1 MDISPRWVDLSS
13 ELLVSVVVTLIALL
27 VFGALKGR
35 FTGTAPLRSGLQT
48 LLIGGLA
55 ARRGLRDR
63 QAHLVKR
70 RDMNNYVR

>member
-13 ELLVSVVVTLIALL
+13 ELLVSVVVTPIALF

-35 FTGTAPLRSGLQT
+35 FTGTPPLRSSLQT

-55 ARRGLRDR
+55 AGAAFRIAKLIS
-63 QAHLVKR
+63 
-70 RDMNNYVR
+70 